1 MDELITTLKAVAEST
16 RLRLLALCSQ
26 GEFTVSE
33 LVQILGQ
40 SQPRVSRH
48 LKLLCDAGLLQ
59 KLREGSW
66 MFYRFQP
73 DENAAPLAD
82 QLLSLIPEDDAMII
96 LDRKRLEEVKAERSE
111 AATDYFRQNA
121 LHWDKIRALHV
132 DAGEVEQAIGDI
144 LLEKPG
150 EKFLDIGTGT
160 GRMLELIAPQF
171 LSAEGI
177 DQSHEMLAIARNN
190 LDRAK
195 LKNCQLRQGDMYQL
209 PFPDQSY
216 DAASLHMVLHF
227 ADEPAKVI
235 ADAARVLRP
244 GGKLLIIDFAP
255 HHLEE
260 LRKKYHH
267 RRLGFSDGEI
277 VHWFQRNGLQFKS
290 PVHLPGEQL
299 TVALWLGIKK

>member
-1 MDELITTLKAVAEST
+1 MDKLITTLKAVAEPT

-82 QLLSLIPEDDAMII
+82 QLLSLIPEGDAMII

-132 DAGEVEQAIGDI
+132 DAGEVEQAIGNI

-171 LSAEGI
+171 QSAKGI

-244 GGKLLIIDFAP
+244 SGKLLIIDFAP

-277 VHWFQRNGLQFKS
+277 VHWFQRNGLQFKP
-290 PVHLPGEQL
+290 PVHFPGEQL
-299 TVALWLGIKK
+299 TVVLWLGMKK